1 MAKNQTAASRAFQIR
16 NKLKKGKYVSPAEK
30 EWFDN
35 YSKIV
40 EAKKVNSLPPL
51 PAMPKQEEFK
61 VDKDRF
67 IGEPKLEPFH
77 APLPEGEEP
86 APQDASA
93 PIEPEVVKE
102 GEKDFP
108 GFTESPKTEG
118 QQKKEPSQDAKQTGA
133 KGALAFCKW
142 LKRTGKECE
151 AMGGIA
157 IPEELVDGLIGPC
170 AQSSFTRVAA
180 IMDDALSDNAQDA
193 IVIASAGTMFIQ
205 RHMLMRKR
213 RENGETEAP
222 TQEPKNGVK
231 KETPSKKE
239 ESKTPVFGKMLSA
252 SF

>member
-1 MAKNQTAASRAFQIR
+1 MAKNAASRAFQIR

-35 YSKIV
+35 YTKIV
-40 EAKKVNSLPPL
+40 ETKRDNSLPPL
-51 PAMPKQEEFK
+51 PAMPAGEPKSFT
-61 VDKDRF
+61 
-67 IGEPKLEPFH
+67 EPKLEPFH
-77 APLPEGEEP
+77 APLPEGEEQP
-86 APQDASA
+86 KQETAGDSTPL
-93 PIEPEVVKE
+93 EPEIVGQ
-102 GEKDFP
+102 GEPNF
-108 GFTESPKTEG
+108 GFGFGDKPKSDEKK
-118 QQKKEPSQDAKQTGA
+118 QQKEPSQDAKQTGA

-157 IPEELVDGLIGPC
+157 IPDELVDGLIGPC

-180 IMDDALSDNAQDA
+180 IMDEALSDNAQDA

>member
-16 NKLKKGKYVSPAEK
+16 RKLKEGKYVSPAEK
-30 EWFDN
+30 EWFSN
-35 YSKIV
+35 YTKIV
-40 EAKKVNSLPPL
+40 EAKKESSLPPL
-51 PAMPKQEEFK
+51 PTMPQAP
-61 VDKDRF
+61 VSHTPT
-67 IGEPKLEPFH
+67 GEPKLEPFH
-77 APLPEGEEP
+77 APLPEGEE
-86 APQDASA
+86 QTQEASK
-93 PIEPEVVKE
+93 PLEPELVGQ
-102 GEKDFP
+102 GEPDF
-108 GFTESPKTEG
+108 GFGDKSKSDEKQT
-118 QQKKEPSQDAKQTGA
+118 KKEPSQDAKQTGA

-157 IPEELVDGLIGPC
+157 IPDELVDGLIGPC

-180 IMDDALSDNAQDA
+180 IMDESLSDNAQDA